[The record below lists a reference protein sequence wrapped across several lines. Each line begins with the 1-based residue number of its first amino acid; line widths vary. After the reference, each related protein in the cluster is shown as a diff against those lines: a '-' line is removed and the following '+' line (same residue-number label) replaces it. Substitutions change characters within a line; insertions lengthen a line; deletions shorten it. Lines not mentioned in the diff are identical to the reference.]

1 MNYASDED
9 LTHKLKSLFQKF
21 DLDEDSVI
29 TYQEMYEGLYKLKY
43 EPPIALPLQEYELIT
58 QDCTVNGDLSF
69 SGFSAVLREQLKL
82 FCQETI
88 PKGCCMVRYNTD
100 FRMLTFENILQRRL
114 GNFIASVQD
123 DSQQGMLARTRTM
136 MYTCK

>member
-1 MNYASDED
+1 VQDMYTLDPLLESLMNYASDED

-69 SGFSAVLREQLKL
+69 SGFSAVLREQLRL

-88 PKGCCMVRYNTD
+88 LKGS
-100 FRMLTFENILQRRL
+100 LHGKI
-114 GNFIASVQD
+114 
-123 DSQQGMLARTRTM
+123 
-136 MYTCK
+136 

>member
-1 MNYASDED
+1 MYTLDPLLESLMNYASDED

-58 QDCTVNGDLSF
+58 QEIYIGSTVT
-69 SGFSAVLREQLKL
+69 K
-82 FCQETI
+82 
-88 PKGCCMVRYNTD
+88 
-100 FRMLTFENILQRRL
+100 
-114 GNFIASVQD
+114 
-123 DSQQGMLARTRTM
+123 
-136 MYTCK
+136 